1 MAADILVV
9 DDEADIRM
17 LIGGLLVD
25 EGYATREAGNSD
37 EALAAIRQR
46 QPNLVILDI
55 WLQGSTLDGLQIL
68 EVIKREYPSLPVL
81 MISGHGSTETTVEAM
96 RLGAVDFIDK
106 PFKSEHLLVRIGKA
120 LEDARMR
127 REVAELRSKLGAEGD
142 LLGQSIGI
150 NAIRQLVDR
159 VSPTNSRVLITGP
172 AGVGKEVVARMIHQR
187 SKRADGPFV
196 AVNCATL
203 RPDRFE
209 MELFGSEAVPDG
221 PSNPAKVG
229 TFEQAHG
236 GTLLLDEVADM
247 PLETQGKIV
256 RVLQDQTFQR
266 VGGKDK
272 VSVDVRVIAST
283 NRDLQREMN
292 EGHFRQD
299 LYYRLNVVPIPVPS
313 LRQRREDIPILAGYF
328 VSRLSE
334 TQGLQ
339 PRVIGEDAMAVL
351 MSHDWPGNVRDLRN
365 VIERMLIMA
374 PGDVGE
380 AIRAD
385 AITGIIGAMSD
396 TARPNRLDGEIM
408 AVPLREARELFERQY
423 LEAQVTRFDG
433 NVAKTAAFIGME
445 RSALYRKLR
454 SLGLTPNDRSA
465 PNEEQ
470 P

>member
-1 MAADILVV
+1 MAADILIV

-17 LIGGLLVD
+17 LIGGLLTD
-25 EGYATREAGNSD
+25 EGYATREAANSD
-37 EALAAIRQR
+37 EALAAIRHR

-55 WLQGSTLDGLQIL
+55 WLQGSALDGLQIL
-68 EVIKREYPSLPVL
+68 EIIKKEYSALPVL

-106 PFKSEHLLVRIGKA
+106 PFKSEHLLMRIAKA
-120 LEDARMR
+120 LEDARVR

-142 LLGQSIGI
+142 LLGQSAGI
-150 NAIRQLVDR
+150 NAVRQLIDR

-196 AVNCATL
+196 ILNCAAL
-203 RPDRFE
+203 RPERFE
-209 MELFGSEAVPDG
+209 TELFGTEAG
-221 PSNPAKVG
+221 TEGPAKIG

-256 RVLQDQTFQR
+256 RILQDQTFQR

-334 TQGLQ
+334 TQGLH
-339 PRVIGEDAMAVL
+339 PRMVGEDAMAVL

-374 PGDVGE
+374 PGE
-380 AIRAD
+380 PNESIHAD
-385 AITGIIGAMSD
+385 AIMGVIGAMSD
-396 TARPNRLDGEIM
+396 NNKPSRLDGEIM

-454 SLGLTPNDRSA
+454 SLGLTPNDRTA
-465 PNEEQ
+465 ANEE
-470 P
+470 

>member
-17 LIGGLLVD
+17 LIGGLLAD
-25 EGYATREAGNSD
+25 EGYTTREAGNSD

-46 QPNLVILDI
+46 QPNLVVLDI

-127 REVAELRSKLGAEGD
+127 REVAELRSKLGADGD
-142 LLGQSIGI
+142 LLGQSVVI
-150 NAIRQLVDR
+150 NAVRQLVDR

-196 AVNCATL
+196 ALNCATL
-203 RPDRFE
+203 RPERFE
-209 MELFGSEAVPDG
+209 MELFGSDSASDAAG
-221 PSNPAKVG
+221 HAAKIG

-256 RVLQDQTFQR
+256 RVLQEQTFQR
-266 VGGKDK
+266 VGGKEK

-299 LYYRLNVVPIPVPS
+299 LYYRLNVVPIQVPS

-339 PRVIGEDAMAVL
+339 LRVIGEDAMAVL

-374 PGDVGE
+374 PGDPSE
-380 AIRAD
+380 TIRAE
-385 AITGIIGAMSD
+385 AITGVIGAMADS
-396 TARPNRLDGEIM
+396 TRPNRLDGEIM

-465 PNEEQ
+465 ATEE
-470 P
+470 

>member
-17 LIGGLLVD
+17 LIGGLLAD
-25 EGYATREAGNSD
+25 EGYTTREAGNSD

-46 QPNLVILDI
+46 QPNLVVLDI

-127 REVAELRSKLGAEGD
+127 REVAELRSKLGTDGD
-142 LLGQSIGI
+142 LLGQSVVI
-150 NAIRQLVDR
+150 NAVRQLVDR

-196 AVNCATL
+196 ILNCATL
-203 RPDRFE
+203 RPERFE
-209 MELFGSEAVPDG
+209 MELFGGDG
-221 PSNPAKVG
+221 ASDAAGHTAKIG

-256 RVLQDQTFQR
+256 RVLQEQTFQR
-266 VGGKDK
+266 VGGKEK

-299 LYYRLNVVPIPVPS
+299 LYYRLNVVPIQVPS

-339 PRVIGEDAMAVL
+339 VRLIGEDAMAVL

-374 PGDVGE
+374 PGDPSETIRAE
-380 AIRAD
+380 AI
-385 AITGIIGAMSD
+385 IGVIGAMADS
-396 TARPNRLDGEIM
+396 TRPNRLDGEIM

-465 PNEEQ
+465 ATEE
-470 P
+470 

>member
-1 MAADILVV
+1 MAADILIV

-17 LIGGLLVD
+17 LIGGLLTD

-37 EALAAIRQR
+37 EALAAIRHR

-55 WLQGSTLDGLQIL
+55 WLQGSALDGLQIL
-68 EVIKREYPSLPVL
+68 EVIKKEYPTLPVL

-106 PFKSEHLLVRIGKA
+106 PFKSEHLLVRIAKA
-120 LEDARMR
+120 LEDARVR
-127 REVAELRSKLGAEGD
+127 REVAELRSKLGTEGD
-142 LLGQSIGI
+142 LLGQSTGI
-150 NAIRQLVDR
+150 NAVRQLIER

-196 AVNCATL
+196 ILNCAAL
-203 RPDRFE
+203 RPERFE
-209 MELFGSEAVPDG
+209 MELFGSEAGTDG
-221 PSNPAKVG
+221 PAKIG

-256 RVLQDQTFQR
+256 RILQDQTFQR

-334 TQGLQ
+334 TQGLH
-339 PRVIGEDAMAVL
+339 PRMVGEDAMAVL

-374 PGDVGE
+374 PGE
-380 AIRAD
+380 PNESIHAD
-385 AITGIIGAMSD
+385 AIMGVIGAMSD
-396 TARPNRLDGEIM
+396 HNKPNRLDGEIM

-454 SLGLTPNDRSA
+454 SLGLTPNDRA
-465 PNEEQ
+465 AANEE
-470 P
+470 

>member
-9 DDEADIRM
+9 DDESDIRM
-17 LIGGLLVD
+17 LIGGLLAD
-25 EGYATREAGNSD
+25 EGYTAREAGNSD
-37 EALAAIRQR
+37 ETLAAIRQR

-68 EVIKREYPSLPVL
+68 EIIKREYPSLPVL

-106 PFKSEHLLVRIGKA
+106 PFKSEHLLVRIAKA
-120 LEDARMR
+120 LEDARVR
-127 REVAELRSKLGAEGD
+127 REVVELRSKLGAEGD
-142 LLGQSIGI
+142 LLGQSAGI
-150 NAIRQLVDR
+150 NSVRQLIER

-196 AVNCATL
+196 ILNCATL
-203 RPDRFE
+203 RPERFE
-209 MELFGSEAVPDG
+209 LELFGSESGADG
-221 PSNPAKVG
+221 PAKIG

-256 RVLQDQTFQR
+256 RILQDQTFQR
-266 VGGKDK
+266 VSGEEK

-299 LYYRLNVVPIPVPS
+299 LYYRLNVVPIQVPS

-339 PRVIGEDAMAVL
+339 LRMIGEDAMAVL

-374 PGDVGE
+374 PGDPSE
-380 AIRAD
+380 AIRAE
-385 AITGIIGAMSD
+385 AITGVIGAMTDS
-396 TARPNRLDGEIM
+396 ARPNRLDGEIM

-465 PNEEQ
+465 ATEE
-470 P
+470 

>member
-1 MAADILVV
+1 
-9 DDEADIRM
+9 
-17 LIGGLLVD
+17 
-25 EGYATREAGNSD
+25 
-37 EALAAIRQR
+37 
-46 QPNLVILDI
+46 
-55 WLQGSTLDGLQIL
+55 
-68 EVIKREYPSLPVL
+68 
-81 MISGHGSTETTVEAM
+81 
-96 RLGAVDFIDK
+96 
-106 PFKSEHLLVRIGKA
+106 
-120 LEDARMR
+120 MR
-127 REVAELRSKLGAEGD
+127 REVVELRSKLGSDGD
-142 LLGQSIGI
+142 LLGQSVGV
-150 NAIRQLVDR
+150 NGIRQLIDR

-187 SKRADGPFV
+187 SRRSDGPFV
-196 AVNCATL
+196 VLNCATL
-203 RPDRFE
+203 RPERFE
-209 MELFGSEAVPDG
+209 MELFGNEGVADG
-221 PSNPAKVG
+221 PGSGAKIG

-299 LYYRLNVVPIPVPS
+299 LYYRLNVVPIAVPP
-313 LRQRREDIPILAGYF
+313 LRQRREDIPVLAGFF

-334 TQGLQ
+334 SQGLQ
-339 PRVIGEDAMAVL
+339 PRMIGEDAMAVL
-351 MSHDWPGNVRDLRN
+351 MSYDWPGNVRDLRN

-374 PGDVGE
+374 PGDATE

-396 TARPNRLDGEIM
+396 SSRPNRLDGEIM

-465 PNEEQ
+465 PAED
-470 P
+470 

>member
-17 LIGGLLVD
+17 LIGGLLAD
-25 EGYATREAGNSD
+25 EGYTTREAGNSD
-37 EALAAIRQR
+37 ETLGAIRQR
-46 QPNLVILDI
+46 QPNLVVLDI

-127 REVAELRSKLGAEGD
+127 REVAELRSKLGADGD
-142 LLGQSIGI
+142 LLGQSVVI
-150 NAIRQLVDR
+150 NAVRQLVDR

-196 AVNCATL
+196 ILNCATL
-203 RPDRFE
+203 RPERFE
-209 MELFGSEAVPDG
+209 MELFGSDAASDAAG
-221 PSNPAKVG
+221 HAAKIG

-256 RVLQDQTFQR
+256 RVLQEQTFQR
-266 VGGKDK
+266 VGGKER

-299 LYYRLNVVPIPVPS
+299 LYYRLNVVPIQVPS

-339 PRVIGEDAMAVL
+339 VRLIGEDAMAVL

-374 PGDVGE
+374 PGDPSE
-380 AIRAD
+380 TIRAE
-385 AITGIIGAMSD
+385 AITGVIGAMVDS
-396 TARPNRLDGEIM
+396 TRPNRLDGEIM

-465 PNEEQ
+465 GTEE
-470 P
+470 

>member
-17 LIGGLLVD
+17 LIGGLLAD
-25 EGYATREAGNSD
+25 EGYTTREAGNSD

-46 QPNLVILDI
+46 QPNLVVLDI

-127 REVAELRSKLGAEGD
+127 REVAELRSKLGADGD
-142 LLGQSIGI
+142 LLGHSVVI
-150 NAIRQLVDR
+150 NAVRQLVDR
-159 VSPTNSRVLITGP
+159 VSPTNSRVLITGA

-196 AVNCATL
+196 VLNCATL
-203 RPDRFE
+203 RPERFE
-209 MELFGSEAVPDG
+209 MELFGSDAASDAAG
-221 PSNPAKVG
+221 HAAKIG

-256 RVLQDQTFQR
+256 RVLQEQTFQR
-266 VGGKDK
+266 VGGKEK

-299 LYYRLNVVPIPVPS
+299 LYYRLNVVPIQVPS

-339 PRVIGEDAMAVL
+339 LRVIGEDAMAVL

-374 PGDVGE
+374 PGDPSE
-380 AIRAD
+380 TIRAE
-385 AITGIIGAMSD
+385 AITGVIGAMADS
-396 TARPNRLDGEIM
+396 TRPNRLDGEIM

-465 PNEEQ
+465 ATEE
-470 P
+470 